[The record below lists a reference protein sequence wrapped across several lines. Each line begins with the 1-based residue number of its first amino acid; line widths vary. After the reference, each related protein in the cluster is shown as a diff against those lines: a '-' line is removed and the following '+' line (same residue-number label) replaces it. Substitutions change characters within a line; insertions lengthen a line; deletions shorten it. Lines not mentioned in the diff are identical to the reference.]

1 MQESSILQLSLY
13 QLLARVAL
21 LAVLA
26 MPRVRVVRVAL
37 LVRLVLQAGFAMP
50 RVRVAVLQARYAMP
64 RVRLVP
70 LARLAPLELL
80 VLLARLAPLELLARL
95 ALLLGILMHLLLA
108 GGLLCLAGCRVRH
121 RLGGVWD
128 LR

>member
-37 LVRLVLQAGFAMP
+37 LVRLVLQARFAMP

-70 LARLAPLELL
+70 LARLALLELL
-80 VLLARLAPLELLARL
+80 ARLARL
-95 ALLLGILMHLLLA
+95 ALLLGILMHLLQA
-108 GGLLCLAGCRVRH
+108 GALLCLVGCRVRH

>member
-26 MPRVRVVRVAL
+26 MPWVRVVRVAL

-80 VLLARLAPLELLARL
+80 ARL

-108 GGLLCLAGCRVRH
+108 GGLLCLVGCRVRH

>member
-1 MQESSILQLSLY
+1 MQESSILKLHLC
-13 QLLARVAL
+13 QLLARV
-21 LAVLA
+21 
-26 MPRVRVVRVAL
+26 VRVAR
-37 LVRLVLQAGFAMP
+37 VALQARFAMP

-80 VLLARLAPLELLARL
+80 VLLARLALLELLARL
-95 ALLLGILMHLLLA
+95 ALLLGILMRLLQA

>member
-26 MPRVRVVRVAL
+26 MPWVRVVRVAL
-37 LVRLVLQAGFAMP
+37 LVRLVL
-50 RVRVAVLQARYAMP
+50 
-64 RVRLVP
+64 
-70 LARLAPLELL
+70 
-80 VLLARLAPLELLARL
+80 LARL
-95 ALLLGILMHLLLA
+95 ALLLGILMRLLQA
-108 GGLLCLAGCRVRH
+108 GGLLCLVGCRVRH

>member
-26 MPRVRVVRVAL
+26 MPWVRVARVALQARFAMPRERVAL
-37 LVRLVLQAGFAMP
+37 L
-50 RVRVAVLQARYAMP
+50 ARMA
-64 RVRLVP
+64 L
-70 LARLAPLELL
+70 
-80 VLLARLAPLELLARL
+80 LELLARL
-95 ALLLGILMHLLLA
+95 ALLLGILMHLLQA
-108 GGLLCLAGCRVRH
+108 GGLLCLVGCRVRH

>member
-1 MQESSILQLSLY
+1 MPRVRVAVLQARYAMPRVRLVPLALLALLARLAPLELLV
-13 QLLARVAL
+13 LLARVAL

-37 LVRLVLQAGFAMP
+37 LVRVS
-50 RVRVAVLQARYAMP
+50 
-64 RVRLVP
+64 
-70 LARLAPLELL
+70 
-80 VLLARLAPLELLARL
+80 
-95 ALLLGILMHLLLA
+95 LLLGILMRLLQA

-121 RLGGVWD
+121 RLGGVWG

>member
-26 MPRVRVVRVAL
+26 MPRVWVVRVAL
-37 LVRLVLQAGFAMP
+37 LVRLVLQARFAMP

-70 LARLAPLELL
+70 LARLALLARMALLELL
-80 VLLARLAPLELLARL
+80 ARLARL
-95 ALLLGILMHLLLA
+95 ALLLGILMHLLQA
-108 GGLLCLAGCRVRH
+108 GGLLCLVGCRVRH
-121 RLGGVWD
+121 RLGGVWG

>member
-37 LVRLVLQAGFAMP
+37 LVW
-50 RVRVAVLQARYAMP
+50 
-64 RVRLVP
+64 
-70 LARLAPLELL
+70 
-80 VLLARLAPLELLARL
+80 L
-95 ALLLGILMHLLLA
+95 ALLLGILMRLLQA